1 MPNLTQNVKE
11 NGVTLALL
19 AYVIWGLFPLYWKP
33 LAAVPAL
40 EILAHRII
48 WSALLLFLILGWRKQ
63 WAWLAQLD
71 RKTLQAFA
79 LSSVLLATNWLIYIW
94 AVNAGHVVEASLGY
108 FITPLLNVALGAI
121 VLKERLRRPQQ
132 MAVLLAMMGVAWMGW
147 QAGVPPWIALA
158 IAASFGAYGLLRKV
172 ARLGSLE
179 GLALETWLIVLPAL
193 AYLLWHEWQGT
204 AMFGAAVSWQV
215 NSLLVGAGVVT
226 AVPLLL
232 FAAAARQLDL
242 ATLGLLQ
249 YLSPSIQFT
258 LGVLVFGEG
267 LDAGRLTGFVL
278 IWAALLVF
286 SAEGLWRRRYGFT

>member
-193 AYLLWHEWQGT
+193 AYLLWQEWQGT

-258 LGVLVFGEG
+258 LGVLVFGEV

>member
-193 AYLLWHEWQGT
+193 AYLLWQEWQGT

-249 YLSPSIQFT
+249 DLSPSIQFT
-258 LGVLVFGEG
+258 LGVLVFGEV
-267 LDAGRLTGFVL
+267 LDAGRLTGFVV

-286 SAEGLWRRRYGFT
+286 SAEGLWRRRYGWT

>member
-193 AYLLWHEWQGT
+193 AYLLWQEWQGT

-258 LGVLVFGEG
+258 LGVLVFGEV

-286 SAEGLWRRRYGFT
+286 SAEGLWRRRYGWT

>member
-33 LAAVPAL
+33 LASVPAL

-48 WSALLLFLILGWRKQ
+48 WSALFLFLILGWRKQ
-63 WAWLAQLD
+63 WAWLTQLD
-71 RKTLQAFA
+71 RKTLRAFTF
-79 LSSVLLATNWLIYIW
+79 SSVLLATNWLIYIW

-108 FITPLLNVALGAI
+108 FITPLLNVALGAV

-132 MAVLLAMMGVAWMGW
+132 MAVLLAMIGVAWMGW

-193 AYLLWHEWQGT
+193 GYLLWQEWQGT

-258 LGVLVFGEG
+258 LGVLVFGEV

>member
-193 AYLLWHEWQGT
+193 AYLLWQEWQGT

-249 YLSPSIQFT
+249 YLSPTIQFT
-258 LGVLVFGEG
+258 LGVLVFGEV